1 MVEWEAKRGEW
12 KAKKVEW
19 EPTVEWKAKTVVWE
33 AKRGEELKDSEGK
46 TKKGEGKLKR
56 GEWKAKKSKW
66 KTKNGK
72 ELTERETKPSEGEL
86 NSSERAFWGNELTLP
101 HETGRDTVTETRSSH
116 RQIARGWCGDATST
130 QRPSTFQK
138 KEERACR
145 TGCRTQKKGEQYWCN
160 DNWPLRP

>member
-1 MVEWEAKRGEW
+1 MVEWEPKVEW

-19 EPTVEWKAKTVVWE
+19 EEKSEWKAK
-33 AKRGEELKDSEGK
+33 
-46 TKKGEGKLKR
+46 
-56 GEWKAKKSKW
+56 SKW
-66 KTKNGK
+66 KAKNGK

-116 RQIARGWCGDATST
+116 RQIARRWHGDATST

-138 KEERACR
+138 IEERAI
-145 TGCRTQKKGEQYWCN
+145 
-160 DNWPLRP
+160 LV

>member
-12 KAKKVEW
+12 KTKRGE
-19 EPTVEWKAKTVVWE
+19 WE

-46 TKKGEGKLKR
+46 TKR
-56 GEWKAKKSKW
+56 GEELKDSEWTKK
-66 KTKNGK
+66 NEK

-101 HETGRDTVTETRSSH
+101 HETGRDTVTETRSLH
-116 RQIARGWCGDATST
+116 RQIARRWRGDATST

-138 KEERACR
+138 IGERACR